1 MCAFFA
7 QVAAAAPP
15 GRKTTTE
22 RAGRSLRAPPRVR
35 DSTGAGG
42 ENRGGAREREKKKDK
57 KCCYVRASSF
67 SRPGRREEF
76 LLQGGRGGGGG
87 GAQVKSGGGG
97 GGRERLGQSPLLSNL
112 DFQTLFPSAS
122 LEDPCFPNS
131 YSPKKNCIYINVM
144 LQQWAKA
151 RALNRP
157 HSMRLY
163 EQSAGRPALPSSLT
177 HEVKVPPVPSPL
189 NTCVFRLPP
198 CSAPPAE
205 DASEAPLRTTATYA
219 GCLRHRRERGQKGE
233 PWRPQTKHRE
243 KKFDTQSSLMFKF
256 FKDIFAWQQMMCV
269 RTVLGWFFIVQV
281 GESSSRLHT

>member
-35 DSTGAGG
+35 DSTRAGG
-42 ENRGGAREREKKKDK
+42 ENRGGASEREKKDK
-57 KCCYVRASSF
+57 SAVMCALPLSLGLGEGKIF
-67 SRPGRREEF
+67 SCKEEED
-76 LLQGGRGGGGG
+76 RS
-87 GAQVKSGGGG
+87 AQVKSGGGG

-144 LQQWAKA
+144 LQQWAKE

-157 HSMRLY
+157 HSVRLY
-163 EQSAGRPALPSSLT
+163 EQSAVRPALPPSLT
-177 HEVKVPPVPSPL
+177 HEVKVPPLPL
-189 NTCVFRLPP
+189 KHMCLPP
-198 CSAPPAE
+198 PSLFCPP
-205 DASEAPLRTTATYA
+205 
-219 GCLRHRRERGQKGE
+219 GRRR
-233 PWRPQTKHRE
+233 
-243 KKFDTQSSLMFKF
+243 
-256 FKDIFAWQQMMCV
+256 V
-269 RTVLGWFFIVQV
+269 
-281 GESSSRLHT
+281 